1 MMIYV
6 YWISL
11 ILIVYTFIGYPIS
24 LEMLY
29 KLKKKKNILQD
40 EKFEPNI
47 SLIIA
52 AHNEEKSIETKLKNI
67 LELNYP
73 KEKIQIIIASDNSN
87 DNTEKIVKNFIKRN
101 KLENFVLYCVKKR
114 QGKTNA
120 QNEAVK
126 IATGNILF
134 FSDANS
140 IWDLNSLK
148 KIIRNF
154 KDEKVAYVCGKL
166 IYVNSLENITSN
178 AEDTYWNYDLKM
190 REIESNFNSITA
202 GNGAIYA
209 IKKED
214 YIDIN
219 PIECHD
225 GSYPTLMVLKDKRA
239 IYEKEAIA
247 YEKAGE
253 NSSDEYSRKVRMG
266 RTILTLKYSN
276 FSKYNPFKTGLYS
289 YFYFCHRYL
298 RYSLYN
304 LHILLFVSNIYI
316 YKLSLFYKL
325 SFIGQVLFYSL
336 AIIGIF
342 IKTKFKIIY
351 YPYYYVMTIFAQ
363 LVAVKRSLL
372 GQNKPFW
379 EKAQSTR

>member
-1 MMIYV
+1 MIYI

-11 ILIVYTFIGYPIS
+11 ILIIYTFIGYPIS
-24 LEMLY
+24 LEILY
-29 KLKKKKNILQD
+29 KLKKKKNILKD
-40 EKFEPNI
+40 EKYEPNI

-52 AHNEEKSIETKLKNI
+52 AHNEEKSIEEKLKNI
-67 LELNYP
+67 LKLNYP
-73 KEKIQIIIASDNSN
+73 KEKIQVIIASDNSN
-87 DNTEKIVKNFIKRN
+87 DNTEKIVENFIQKN
-101 KLENFVLYCVKKR
+101 KLVNFKLYCVKKR

-140 IWDLNSLK
+140 IWDSNSLK
-148 KIIRNF
+148 KIVRNF
-154 KDEKVAYVCGKL
+154 KDKKVAYVCGKL
-166 IYVNSLENITSN
+166 AYVNSFENITSN
-178 AEDTYWNYDLKM
+178 TENTYWNYDLKM
-190 REIESNFNSITA
+190 REIESNFSSITA

-225 GSYPTLMVLKDKRA
+225 GSYPTLIVLKGKRA

-253 NSSDEYSRKVRMG
+253 NTTDEYSRKVRMG

-276 FSKYNPFKTGLYS
+276 LSKYNPFKTGLYS

-298 RYSLYN
+298 RYSLYS
-304 LHILLFVSNIYI
+304 LHILLFISNLFLINLNI
-316 YKLSLFYKL
+316 FYKICFL
-325 SFIGQVLFYSL
+325 TQVLFYGI
-336 AIIGIF
+336 AILGRLV
-342 IKTKFKIIY
+342 KTKNKMIY
-351 YPYYYVMTIFAQ
+351 FPYYYGMTIFAQ
-363 LVAVKRSLL
+363 LIAVKRSFLK
-372 GQNKPFW
+372 QNKPFW
-379 EKAQSTR
+379 EKAESTR

>member
-1 MMIYV
+1 MIYI

-11 ILIVYTFIGYPIS
+11 ILIIYTFIGYPIS
-24 LEMLY
+24 LEILY
-29 KLKKKKNILQD
+29 KLKKKKNILKD
-40 EKFEPNI
+40 EKYEPNI

-52 AHNEEKSIETKLKNI
+52 AHNEEKSIEEKLKNI
-67 LELNYP
+67 LKLNYP
-73 KEKIQIIIASDNSN
+73 KEKIQVIIASDNSN
-87 DNTEKIVKNFIKRN
+87 DNTEKIVENFIQKN
-101 KLENFVLYCVKKR
+101 KLVNFKLYCVKKR

-140 IWDLNSLK
+140 IWDSNSLK
-148 KIIRNF
+148 KIVRNF
-154 KDEKVAYVCGKL
+154 KDKKVAYVCGKL
-166 IYVNSLENITSN
+166 SYVNSFENITSN
-178 AEDTYWNYDLKM
+178 TENTYWNYDLKM
-190 REIESNFNSITA
+190 REIESNFSSITA

-225 GSYPTLMVLKDKRA
+225 GSYPTLMVLKGKRA

-253 NSSDEYSRKVRMG
+253 NSTDEYSRKVRMG

-276 FSKYNPFKTGLYS
+276 LSKYNPFKTGLYS

-298 RYSLYN
+298 RYSLYS
-304 LHILLFVSNIYI
+304 LHILLFISNLFLIN
-316 YKLSLFYKL
+316 LSIFYKICFL
-325 SFIGQVLFYSL
+325 TQVLFYSL
-336 AIIGIF
+336 AILGILV
-342 IKTKFKIIY
+342 KTKNKLIY
-351 YPYYYVMTIFAQ
+351 FPYYYVMTIFAQ
-363 LVAVKRSLL
+363 LVAVKRNVLN
-372 GQNKPFW
+372 QNKPFW
-379 EKAQSTR
+379 EKAESTR